1 MGQLDGRV
9 ALVTGGARGQGRAH
23 ARALAAQG
31 AHVVVCDIAAQ
42 VPTVAYPMAT
52 AEDLDETVETIRA
65 AGGMAS
71 AATVDVRDSKAVDE
85 VVGRTVAEFGRLDV
99 LVANA
104 GICGFSRVTDIS
116 DDSWHDMIETNL
128 GGVFRCVRAVLPHM
142 TGAGYGRIVATSSG
156 AGRGGMA
163 TLGHYVAA
171 KWGLIGLIKS
181 VALETA
187 RTGVT
192 ANVVCPTTVRTPMV
206 VNDASFATFC
216 PGVERPE
223 VDDVVARLAAM
234 DPMGVPWLEPEDV
247 TRAVLYFVTDPGRTS
262 GTVLEVDLA
271 TSARRT

>member
-23 ARALAAQG
+23 ARALAAEG

-223 VDDVVARLAAM
+223 VDDVVPRLAAM